1 MQQDQDADWHV
12 ADLTSKMAAMFG
24 DFFRSLKARE
34 ERLAWV
40 MALGAYTL
48 QLAVFPLFVEGI
60 PADTDDRA
68 LPGADLLPT
77 WKAAVIFVTRQL
89 YRPSEPA
96 SCRQSL
102 PSAVPVNSIDR
113 DGRVI

>member
-1 MQQDQDADWHV
+1 MQQDQNADWHV
-12 ADLTSKMAAMFG
+12 ADLTSKIAAMFG

-40 MALGAYTL
+40 MALGADTL

-68 LPGADLLPT
+68 PSRCGPVSDMDGCGGLRDPAT
-77 WKAAVIFVTRQL
+77 I
-89 YRPSEPA
+89 PSERTSHPA
-96 SCRQSL
+96 ARVSRRRYPSIQSIVM
-102 PSAVPVNSIDR
+102 A
-113 DGRVI
+113 G

>member
-1 MQQDQDADWHV
+1 
-12 ADLTSKMAAMFG
+12 MFG

-48 QLAVFPLFVEGI
+48 QLVVFPPFVEGI
-60 PADTDDRA
+60 PADTEDLA
-68 LPGADLLPT
+68 LPGADLFPT
-77 WKAAVIFVTRQL
+77 WTAAVVFVARQL

-96 SCRQSL
+96 ESPVGRYPSIQSIVM
-102 PSAVPVNSIDR
+102 A
-113 DGRVI
+113 G